1 MPKFRKVILTSRTLV
16 SPPAEEE
23 VLSRPVKT
31 QLDLAAVARVASVAE
46 KDAMLWLFKLHMEG
60 KEPPED
66 KAILSCIVLSFLLL
80 LWSCSSVVTSKTGSE
95 QRKCGV
101 HPQQYGTHAEE
112 N

>member
-1 MPKFRKVILTSRTLV
+1 MSQVCKGCQKFTLV

-46 KDAMLWLFKLHMEG
+46 KDAMLWLFKLHLEG

-80 LWSCSSVVTSKTGSE
+80 PVALFFGCYL
-95 QRKCGV
+95 QNRF
-101 HPQQYGTHAEE
+101 
-112 N
+112 